1 MRNVDEKAHLHLV
14 DFFAVFLVAAF
25 DFKLCF
31 HFLAHPEE
39 AEYECDKAGKSGK
52 EQYDSPPGLVPHG
65 QNNDFQYG
73 RRGVPFAVV
82 IGGFH
87 HEVISTLRQIGVGHR
102 MPVREVV
109 PLFIVTV

>member
-1 MRNVDEKAHLHLV
+1 MRNVDEEAHLHLV

-39 AEYECDKAGKSGK
+39 AEYECDKAGKVARNSMTATR
-52 EQYDSPPGLVPHG
+52 SCTTR

-87 HEVISTLRQIGVGHR
+87 HEVISTLRQVGVGHR

>member
-1 MRNVDEKAHLHLV
+1 MRNVDEEAHLHLV

-73 RRGVPFAVV
+73 RRGVPSLLAAF
-82 IGGFH
+82 
-87 HEVISTLRQIGVGHR
+87 T
-102 MPVREVV
+102 MK
-109 PLFIVTV
+109 